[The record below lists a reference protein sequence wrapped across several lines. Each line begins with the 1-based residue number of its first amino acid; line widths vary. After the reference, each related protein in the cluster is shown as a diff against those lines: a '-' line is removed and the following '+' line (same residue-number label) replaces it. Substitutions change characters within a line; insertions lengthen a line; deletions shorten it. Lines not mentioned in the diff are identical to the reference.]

1 MEHFLIIGAGQAA
14 HAAMMELERLNFSGR
29 ITLIGEEPHLPYER
43 PPLSKEILVGAEA
56 ADPEGILFR
65 PKEDYQKEH
74 IQFRPKSKVVSL
86 DAAAKVATL
95 ANGEEISFDKC
106 LIATG
111 STPRFFGGF
120 EPSPRVHYFRTWEDA
135 VRLKNC
141 LKSRTRLAVIGAGF
155 LGLEL
160 ASSANALGVETE
172 VFERSSR
179 ILPLHAPSFLSE
191 WLIQQA
197 QARGIELH
205 NSVED
210 LSLTIQDGEV
220 LVHYNDSKLTQV
232 DHVAV

>member
-1 MEHFLIIGAGQAA
+1 DVCSSDL
-14 HAAMMELERLNFSGR
+14 
-29 ITLIGEEPHLPYER
+29 
-43 PPLSKEILVGAEA
+43 
-56 ADPEGILFR
+56 
-65 PKEDYQKEH
+65 
-74 IQFRPKSKVVSL
+74 
-86 DAAAKVATL
+86 
-95 ANGEEISFDKC
+95 
-106 LIATG
+106 
-111 STPRFFGGF
+111 
-120 EPSPRVHYFRTWEDA
+120 PRVHYFRTWEDA

-141 LKSRTRLAVIGAGF
+141 LKSGTRLAVIGAGF

-232 DHVAV
+232 DHVAVTIGSQPNDDLARQANIATHPERGGIIVDHLGRTSASGIFAAGDCATSVNPNNGLATRIESWQNANEQGRIAACSMLGQDPNAADLPWFWTDVF